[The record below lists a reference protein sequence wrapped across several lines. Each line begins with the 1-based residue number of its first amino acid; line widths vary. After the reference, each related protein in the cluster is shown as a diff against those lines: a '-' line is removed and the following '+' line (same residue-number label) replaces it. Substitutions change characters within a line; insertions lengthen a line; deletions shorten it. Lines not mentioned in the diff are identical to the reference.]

1 MTYFGEFEK
10 KTYVFVEKAKKD
22 IEFHISTLKI
32 ISIRLK
38 ARTFCPQGPKIDP
51 KRDEVLSS
59 SFFYS
64 DRKRIFQ
71 SRHIDSIR

>member
-1 MTYFGEFEK
+1 MRYFEEFEK

-51 KRDEVLSS
+51 NREVLSS
-59 SFFYS
+59 SFLFGLKEDFS
-64 DRKRIFQ
+64 E
-71 SRHIDSIR
+71 

>member
-1 MTYFGEFEK
+1 MRYFGEFEK
-10 KTYVFVEKAKKD
+10 KTYVFVEKAKKKD

-59 SFFYS
+59 SLFYS
-64 DRKRIFQ
+64 D
-71 SRHIDSIR
+71 